1 LVNRAI
7 LGVPGFRALCTK
19 IASQWVSDNGA
30 IMSASHDNPAP
41 SDGDERTTPRFL
53 TVRQLADY
61 LQVNEKKVYSLVREG
76 ALPATKLTG
85 KWLFPRDLV
94 DQWLLESSHG
104 GLLTDRIVIAGSD
117 DPLLFRAI
125 THVANTVRSQALI
138 SYTATGS
145 QLGLSLLSHRRAD
158 VCGIHWGPAEE
169 SHNRHPALIR
179 QFVQSADWAL
189 VRLFRREQ
197 GLLVSPGMWSTPIDI
212 EEFFNPQVR
221 WVERQEGAGSQR
233 FLREM
238 IAQHDL
244 DPAKRRITGHA
255 STERE
260 AASMLAMGHAEVAP
274 GVRAAATEFGLD
286 FVSIGWEAFDFA
298 LYRGIFFRNLF
309 QQLLEYLRGS
319 DCRRQASM
327 LGGYDLAELGTLVW
341 TGKA

>member
-1 LVNRAI
+1 
-7 LGVPGFRALCTK
+7 
-19 IASQWVSDNGA
+19 
-30 IMSASHDNPAP
+30 MSASKDKIAGPPDSP
-41 SDGDERTTPRFL
+41 SKRPRFL
-53 TVRQLADY
+53 SVRQLADY
-61 LQVNEKKVYSLVREG
+61 LQVNEKKIYSLVRDG

-125 THVANTVRSQALI
+125 THVANTVQSQALI

-145 QLGLSLLSHRRAD
+145 QLGLSLLAHRRAD
-158 VCGIHWGPAEE
+158 VCGIHWGPVEE
-169 SHNRHPALIR
+169 STHRHPALIR

-197 GLLVSPGMWSTPIDI
+197 GLLVSPGMWSAPIRVED
-212 EEFFNPQVR
+212 FFHPQVR

-233 FLREM
+233 FLREL
-238 IAQHDL
+238 IARHDL

-260 AASMLAMGHAEVAP
+260 AASMLAMGQAEVVP
-274 GVRAAATEFGLD
+274 GARAAATEFGLD

-309 QQLLEYLRGS
+309 QQLLDYLRGS
-319 DCRRQASM
+319 DCRRQAKM

-341 TGKA
+341 SGND

>member
-1 LVNRAI
+1 MNAS
-7 LGVPGFRALCTK
+7 PEQPDTSNDSKQAL
-19 IASQWVSDNGA
+19 
-30 IMSASHDNPAP
+30 
-41 SDGDERTTPRFL
+41 PRFL

-61 LQVNEKKVYSLVREG
+61 LQVNEKKVYALVREG

-85 KWLFPRDLV
+85 KWLFPLDLV

-125 THVANTVRSQALI
+125 TQVANSVRSQALI
-138 SYTATGS
+138 SYTATGA

-158 VCGIHWGPAEE
+158 VCGIHWGPADE

-179 QFVQSADWAL
+179 QFAQSGDWAL

-197 GLLVSPGMWSTPIDI
+197 GLLVSPGMWTAPIEI
-212 EEFFNPQVR
+212 EGFFNPQVR

-260 AASMLAMGHAEVAP
+260 AAALIAMGQAEVAP

-309 QQLLEYLRGS
+309 QQLLDCLRGS

-327 LGGYDLAELGTLVW
+327 LGGYDLDELGTLVW
-341 TGKA
+341 TGND